1 MPLPLPPGEQITVQK
16 NLRPASYQMPAI
28 EIATDHYSLGFMIR
42 GDRKAITP
50 SDTYSYHTGD
60 VSMSRPYMYH
70 RTFSLSDIP
79 YESYLIKYTPEF
91 IQPFCEKIGQT
102 ILDDIYDEKVCH
114 FSKKHQQKIG
124 SMFQDMLEEYEKNA
138 PYKEVLLQGML
149 FRLLTTIWELRI
161 PGETTK
167 FSSLLTEP
175 IMNAVYYIEQNY
187 NQSIGLA
194 TVAKEVNLSEAYFSR
209 LFSSQLQMS
218 FSEYLSNVRLRHA
231 QAMLIQTDKS
241 IMDIALSTGYCHG
254 DYLSTQFK
262 NKIGVTP
269 SAFRKMQKE
278 NHSIN

>member
-16 NLRPASYQMPAI
+16 NLRPASYQMPAM

-50 SDTYSYHTGD
+50 SATYSYHTGD

-114 FSKKHQQKIG
+114 FSKEHQQKIG

-278 NHSIN
+278 NHSLS